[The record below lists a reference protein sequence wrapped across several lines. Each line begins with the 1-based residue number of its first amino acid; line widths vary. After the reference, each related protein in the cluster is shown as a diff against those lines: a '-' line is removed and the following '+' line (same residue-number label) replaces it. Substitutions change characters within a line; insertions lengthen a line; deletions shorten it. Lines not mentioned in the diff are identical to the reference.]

1 MQNQKLNESEYYG
14 KSYYALPI
22 YYISFS
28 LFYLFFINVYFFIM
42 ALTKQY

>member
-14 KSYYALPI
+14 KSVITLPI

-28 LFYLFFINVYFFIM
+28 LFYLFFINAYLFIM